1 MHAQLDLRVR
11 AIEWTPEKVKK
22 NRLRDFIQKI
32 RTGISKH
39 VTVDKDAIF
48 KDPNWPHLW
57 S

>member
-11 AIEWTPEKVKK
+11 AIEWTPEKVEKK
-22 NRLRDFIQKI
+22 GLRDLIQKI
-32 RTGISKH
+32 RSGISKH